1 MVPYFLSGY
10 TLLMYFLK
18 NINVVLL
25 LLFIIVQLSNNAKQH
40 EKLNNIFDLYQ
51 MILNNVILRVTLN
64 TVDRKRFTEN
74 FVRKIR
80 RNKNTIVKSIDG

>member
-1 MVPYFLSGY
+1 MCSVFVSVISDIILVDSVNGAIFLSGY

-40 EKLNNIFDLYQ
+40 EN
-51 MILNNVILRVTLN
+51 
-64 TVDRKRFTEN
+64 
-74 FVRKIR
+74 
-80 RNKNTIVKSIDG
+80 